1 MDGDSFSKALRVAD
15 LEIAES
21 EKLLAEFFR
30 LKSDIR
36 RLNERIAE
44 IEKQTSEEAIARDT
58 SAGS

>member
-1 MDGDSFSKALRVAD
+1 VDGDSFSKALRVAD